1 MKKTATV
8 YRMVTPDH
16 LCPWGIKAKDLL
28 RREGFEVEDH
38 HLETKA
44 ENEAYKREN
53 GYDETPQIFI
63 EGKHVGGYDAM
74 LARLGRG
81 PDPKEG
87 TTYQPVIA
95 VFAVAF
101 GMALAACW
109 TLLGTLQPVRVLELF
124 VAFSMCVLGILKLR
138 DLQSFATSFVQ
149 YDLLAQKYVP
159 YAYVYAFIETG
170 AGILMI
176 ARLGTWI
183 VGPATLIVSTIG
195 AISVFK
201 AVYVEKRDLKCACV
215 GGGSDVPLGFISLT
229 ENVMMM
235 AMALWMM
242 LASHSV

>member
-1 MKKTATV
+1 MKKTAAV

-44 ENEAYKREN
+44 ENEAYKRAN

-63 EGKHVGGYDAM
+63 EGKHVGGYDA
-74 LARLGRG
+74 LLKHLGKG
-81 PDPKEG
+81 PDPREG
-87 TTYQPVIA
+87 TTYTPVIA
-95 VFAVAF
+95 VFAVTL

-109 TLLGTLQPVRVLELF
+109 IAVGSLQIVRVLELF

-149 YDLLAQKYVP
+149 YDLLAQRYVP

-170 AGILMI
+170 AGLFMI
-176 ARLGTWI
+176 AGLATWV
-183 VGPATLIVSTIG
+183 VGPAALFISTVG
-195 AISVFK
+195 AVSVFK

-215 GGGSDVPLGFISLT
+215 GGGSDVPLGFVSLT
-229 ENVMMM
+229 ENLMMM

-242 LASHSV
+242 FARAM